1 MGHVRRLALTTMFL
15 FAIWTL
21 GLIIDATLPELIG
34 INEAHGAREGPF
46 GPVIVAV
53 ENTAWA
59 LVPVLSAGVLAW
71 LVYGSIQE
79 ERREEQRRRVR
90 R

>member
-1 MGHVRRLALTTMFL
+1 MSHVRRLAITTMFL

-21 GLIIDATLPELIG
+21 GLIIDATLPDLIA
-34 INEAHGAREGPF
+34 INESHGVREGPF
-46 GPVIVAV
+46 APVIVAV